1 MFGIPRRHMVETMNQ
16 GPEKDT
22 ASDNSSH
29 ASAVGG
35 TTIAKPPQSDRK
47 PSGTRSNTLRRWIP
61 NQPGAWAMALMP
73 PLAGTLMGGVSWRN
87 LLLLLAWVL
96 CYCTE
101 FTTARWLT
109 SRMSKR
115 FLPPV
120 AAYAAVTAVFGLAL
134 LVTTPGLLRWVP
146 LYMVLAALTFL
157 AAWRRVERS
166 WWNNLVSI
174 IAACTLC
181 LIAYSLGSG
190 PQSQATHSPDVYFGC
205 PPNPAVNCF
214 SEGLFPAQAFP
225 PVGLVAT
232 LIFAY
237 TEFGSVLYVKS
248 LVRERKHLWCTV
260 ASVVW
265 NLMLTIG
272 AALVLPEVGFW
283 PLFAALILVI
293 RAAALPAIARRH
305 RIPIKQV
312 GMVESIASLVVFLVT
327 IGTAGPI
334 TSTLQGVGLFL

>member
-1 MFGIPRRHMVETMNQ
+1 MSQ
-16 GPEKDT
+16 GPDRDI
-22 ASDNSSH
+22 ANGNNGL

-35 TTIAKPPQSDRK
+35 TPIAKPPRSHRK
-47 PSGTRSNTLRRWIP
+47 PTCTRSNTLRRWIP

-73 PLAGTLMGGVSWRN
+73 PLAGTVIGGVSWRN

-120 AAYAAVTAVFGLAL
+120 VAYVAVTAVFGLAL

-174 IAACTLC
+174 VAACTLC

-190 PQSQATHSPDVYFGC
+190 HQSLATYSPGGYFGC
-205 PPNPAVNCF
+205 RPNPTVNCF
-214 SEGLFPAQAFP
+214 SEGFLPAQAFP
-225 PVGLVAT
+225 AIGLVAA

-272 AALVLPEVGFW
+272 AALILPEVGFW

-293 RAAALPAIARRH
+293 RAAALPAIARKR
-305 RIPIKQV
+305 RTPIKQV

-334 TSTLQGVGLFL
+334 TSALHGVGLFL